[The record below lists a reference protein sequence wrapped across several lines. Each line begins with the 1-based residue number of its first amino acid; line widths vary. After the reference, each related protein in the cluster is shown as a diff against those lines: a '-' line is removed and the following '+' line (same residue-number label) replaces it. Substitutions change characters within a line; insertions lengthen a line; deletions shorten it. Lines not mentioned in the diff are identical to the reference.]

1 MEPAVESGTVEAG
14 AVTIF
19 EGPESGVETADN
31 SSDRSDS
38 KSGVAAGCNVV
49 IGVRLR

>member
-31 SSDRSDS
+31 SSDS

-49 IGVRLR
+49 IRVRLR